1 MASRPQSGVEPTG
14 SFVRVGG
21 PQAAPAVLRQL
32 GADPAAVFA
41 AAGIDLALFENPR
54 NLMPLSALARLAA
67 VSAEQTGCPH
77 FGLLVGA
84 QGDLGSFGLAGLL
97 AKHSPDVG
105 SALRSL
111 VHAMHWHVHGVAPSL
126 VEDGDVVLLTFVV
139 RLSGEGVLQ
148 IEDGSLA
155 HLFNAMRGLCGPAWL
170 PSEVRFAHRKPKDPQ
185 PYRRFF
191 QAPLRFDAEQNA
203 LVFSRNWMSRR
214 VAGADDELR
223 RLVQQEIDA
232 LDVRHGDE
240 FREQVRSVLRAAL
253 LTGHGSAEQVAALFS
268 MHTRTLSRRLRA
280 CGTSFHELVDE
291 TRFEIASHALVY
303 TALDVTQIAASLDY
317 ADTSAFTRAFRRWS
331 GTTPGRWR
339 AARLGGGSADH
350 R

>member
-1 MASRPQSGVEPTG
+1 MGVRPHPRVEPAG

-21 PQAAPAVLRQL
+21 PQFAPAVLRQL

-41 AAGIDLALFENPR
+41 EAGIDLALFEDPE
-54 NLMPLSALARLAA
+54 NLLPLAAVGRLAA
-67 VSAEQTGCPH
+67 LCAERTGCPH

-84 QGDLGSFGLAGLL
+84 QGQLGTFGLAGLL

-111 VHAMHWHVHGVAPSL
+111 VQAMRWHVHGVTVSL
-126 VEDGDVVLLTFVV
+126 VEDGDVVLLTFDV

-148 IEDGSLA
+148 VEDGSMA
-155 HLFNAMRGLCGPAWL
+155 HLFNSLRDLCGPAWL
-170 PSEVRFAHRKPKDPQ
+170 PSEVRFAHRKPQDPR

-214 VAGADDELR
+214 VAGADHELR

-232 LDVRHGDE
+232 LDARHGDE
-240 FREQVRSVLRAAL
+240 FPEQVRSVLRAAL

-268 MHTRTLSRRLRA
+268 MHSRTLSRRLRA
-280 CGTSFHELVDE
+280 SGTSFHELVDE
-291 TRFEIASHALVY
+291 TRFEIASHALAY
-303 TALDVTQIAASLDY
+303 TTMDVTQIAVSLDY

-339 AARLGGGSADH
+339 AATRGGQAADH

>member
-1 MASRPQSGVEPTG
+1 MASRPHSRVEPTG
-14 SFVRVGG
+14 SFVRAGG
-21 PQAAPAVLRQL
+21 PQAAPALLRQL
-32 GADPAAVFA
+32 GADPAAVFTE
-41 AAGIDLALFENPR
+41 AGIDLALFENPR
-54 NLMPLSALARLAA
+54 NLVPLAAVARLAA
-67 VSAEQTGCPH
+67 VSAERTGCPH

-84 QGDLGSFGLAGLL
+84 QGDLRSFGLAGLL
-97 AKHSPDVG
+97 AQHSPDVG

-111 VHAMHWHVHGVAPSL
+111 VHAMHWHVHGVATSL
-126 VEDGDVVLLTFVV
+126 VEEGDVAILAFEV
-139 RLSGEGVLQ
+139 RLSGEGVPQ
-148 IEDGSLA
+148 IEDGSMA
-155 HLFNAMRGLCGPAWL
+155 HLFNSVRSLCGPAWL
-170 PSEVRFAHRKPKDPQ
+170 PSEVRFAHRKPKDPR

-232 LDVRHGDE
+232 LDARHGAE
-240 FREQVRSVLRAAL
+240 FPEQVRSVLRAAL

-280 CGTSFHELVDE
+280 SGTSFQELVDE
-291 TRFEIASHALVY
+291 TRFEIASHALAF
-303 TALDVTQIAASLDY
+303 TAMDVTQIAASLDY

-339 AARLGGGSADH
+339 AARRGSGSAEH
-350 R
+350 G

>member
-1 MASRPQSGVEPTG
+1 MEVRPHPRVEPAG

-21 PQAAPAVLRQL
+21 PQFAPAVLRQL

-41 AAGIDLALFENPR
+41 EAGIDLALFEDPQ
-54 NLMPLSALARLAA
+54 NLMPLAALCRLAA
-67 VSAEQTGCPH
+67 VAAERTGCPH

-84 QGDLGSFGLAGLL
+84 QGQLATFGLTGLL

-105 SALRSL
+105 AALRGL
-111 VHAMHWHVHGVAPSL
+111 AQAMHWHVHGVTVSL
-126 VEDGDVVLLTFVV
+126 VEDGDVALLTFDV
-139 RLSGEGVLQ
+139 RHSGEGVTQL
-148 IEDGSLA
+148 EDGSMA
-155 HLFNAMRGLCGPAWL
+155 HLFNSVRDLCGPAWL

-214 VAGADDELR
+214 VAGANDDLR

-232 LDVRHGDE
+232 LDVQHGDK
-240 FREQVRSVLRAAL
+240 FPEQVRSVLRAAL

-268 MHTRTLSRRLRA
+268 MHTRTLSRRLRV

-291 TRFEIASHALVY
+291 TRFEIASHALAY
-303 TALDVTQIAASLDY
+303 TAMDVTHIAASLDY

-339 AARLGGGSADH
+339 AARRGGQAADH

>member
-1 MASRPQSGVEPTG
+1 MSNRPQSRLEPSG

-41 AAGIDLALFENPR
+41 EAGIDLALFENAR
-54 NLMPLSALARLAA
+54 NLVPLAAIARLAA
-67 VSAEQTGCPH
+67 VGVARTGCPH

-97 AKHSPDVG
+97 AKNSPDVG

-111 VHAMHWHVHGVAPSL
+111 VHAMHWHVHGVVPSL
-126 VEDGDVVLLTFVV
+126 GEDGDFALLTFDV
-139 RLSGEGVLQ
+139 RLSGDGVLQ
-148 IEDGSLA
+148 IEDGSMA
-155 HLFNAMRGLCGPAWL
+155 HLFNSVRSLCGPEWL
-170 PSEVRFAHRKPKDPQ
+170 PSEVRFAHREPKDPR

-203 LVFSRNWMSRR
+203 LVFSRHWMSRR

-232 LDVRHGDE
+232 LDARHGDE
-240 FREQVRSVLRAAL
+240 FQEQVRSVLRAAL

-291 TRFEIASHALVY
+291 TRFEIAGHALAY
-303 TALDVTQIAASLDY
+303 TAMDVTQVAASLDY

-339 AARLGGGSADH
+339 AATRGGQAADH